1 MNIRMKRG
9 MALVLMASL
18 LLAGSAQALF
28 GLGKSKP
35 ETVSPENGPTAR
47 DLEIRTY
54 RGIPYLGQLE
64 AADPDGGE
72 LTFAIVTQPKKGTV
86 TVEGANFTYTPKE
99 NAAGGDSFTYSA
111 ANSAGAVSLPA
122 TVTVTIEKTRSGVTY
137 ADTGEATATAAQDL
151 AERGVFT
158 GAKIGDKWYF
168 EPDRTVSRGEF
179 LAMVLETA
187 GAEVT
192 DVTMTGFRDDDAIPT
207 WAKSYAAAG
216 VAEGILRGKPT
227 EDGAVFSCEEPISFS
242 EAATVLNRVLD
253 LGDVE
258 LEVWFADREAAPSW
272 AAQAVGNM
280 EALNVLSVGS
290 FGSDGLETALAEQVK
305 SERLKADLITNVSHD
320 IKTPLTSIINYVD
333 LIKREKPQDPTI
345 QKYLEVLDQKSQR
358 LKTLTEDL
366 VEASR
371 ASSGNIKLDM
381 ANIDIVELVQQTN
394 GEFEEKYAIRHL
406 DIVTT
411 LPNEVIL
418 IEADGRRLW
427 RVLENL
433 YNNAFKY
440 AMEGTRVYVGIE
452 DRDSEVVF
460 SIKNVSATP
469 LNISPDE
476 LTERFVRGD
485 TSRTTEGSGLG
496 LSIAKDLTQLQGG
509 RFEITIDGDLFKAE
523 LTFAIKN

>member
-86 TVEGANFTYTPKE
+86 TVEGANFTYTPKGE
-99 NAAGGDSFTYSA
+99 RCRRGQLHLFRRQQRRGRVPARHRDRDHRKDPLRRYLRGHRRGHRHRRAGFS
-111 ANSAGAVSLPA
+111 
-122 TVTVTIEKTRSGVTY
+122 
-137 ADTGEATATAAQDL
+137 
-151 AERGVFT
+151 ERGVFT

-227 EDGAVFSCEEPISFS
+227 ENGAVFSCEEPISFS

-253 LGDVE
+253 
-258 LEVWFADREAAPSW
+258 
-272 AAQAVGNM
+272 VGMWNWRY
-280 EALNVLSVGS
+280 GS
-290 FGSDGLETALAEQVK
+290 RTG
-305 SERLKADLITNVSHD
+305 R
-320 IKTPLTSIINYVD
+320 
-333 LIKREKPQDPTI
+333 RC
-345 QKYLEVLDQKSQR
+345 
-358 LKTLTEDL
+358 
-366 VEASR
+366 
-371 ASSGNIKLDM
+371 
-381 ANIDIVELVQQTN
+381 
-394 GEFEEKYAIRHL
+394 
-406 DIVTT
+406 
-411 LPNEVIL
+411 LP
-418 IEADGRRLW
+418 GRRRLW
-427 RVLENL
+427 
-433 YNNAFKY
+433 
-440 AMEGTRVYVGIE
+440 GTW
-452 DRDSEVVF
+452 
-460 SIKNVSATP
+460 KH
-469 LNISPDE
+469 
-476 LTERFVRGD
+476 
-485 TSRTTEGSGLG
+485 
-496 LSIAKDLTQLQGG
+496 
-509 RFEITIDGDLFKAE
+509 
-523 LTFAIKN
+523 

>member
-253 LGDVE
+253 RMNQSVFLMLCTITDVRDVE

-290 FGSDGLETALAEQVK
+290 FGSDGLETAVT
-305 SERLKADLITNVSHD
+305 RADAARMLSAAGT
-320 IKTPLTSIINYVD
+320 L
-333 LIKREKPQDPTI
+333 LRGEK
-345 QKYLEVLDQKSQR
+345 
-358 LKTLTEDL
+358 
-366 VEASR
+366 
-371 ASSGNIKLDM
+371 
-381 ANIDIVELVQQTN
+381 
-394 GEFEEKYAIRHL
+394 
-406 DIVTT
+406 
-411 LPNEVIL
+411 
-418 IEADGRRLW
+418 
-427 RVLENL
+427 
-433 YNNAFKY
+433 
-440 AMEGTRVYVGIE
+440 
-452 DRDSEVVF
+452 
-460 SIKNVSATP
+460 
-469 LNISPDE
+469 
-476 LTERFVRGD
+476 D
-485 TSRTTEGSGLG
+485 TGLLG
-496 LSIAKDLTQLQGG
+496 LLKKS
-509 RFEITIDGDLFKAE
+509 
-523 LTFAIKN
+523 